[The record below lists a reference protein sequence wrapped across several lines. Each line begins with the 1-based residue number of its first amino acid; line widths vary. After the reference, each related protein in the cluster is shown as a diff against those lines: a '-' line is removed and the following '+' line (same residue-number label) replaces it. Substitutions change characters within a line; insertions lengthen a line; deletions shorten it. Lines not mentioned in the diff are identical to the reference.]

1 MFATHPRL
9 AVLATVIT
17 PINML
22 LVKRTGKTVPGQHL
36 NMALSVVLWRFREI
50 WGDGL
55 WKHRRFWNVAIGDKK
70 GCFIFLLHLSSL
82 AQIAAPADFWTPFG
96 MILSGGLLWCGTK
109 SCNGQSECSCCRSPG
124 QYTNGA
130 IQCGW
135 EAGRISSDVFR
146 LQSTNCK
153 SAYLYIIPYHTP
165 FLAAW
170 GQWRYF
176 LNTLPCD
183 ATMCCYSNVLHQLWC

>member
-55 WKHRRFWNVAIGDKK
+55 
-70 GCFIFLLHLSSL
+70 
-82 AQIAAPADFWTPFG
+82 
-96 MILSGGLLWCGTK
+96 
-109 SCNGQSECSCCRSPG
+109 
-124 QYTNGA
+124 
-130 IQCGW
+130 
-135 EAGRISSDVFR
+135 
-146 LQSTNCK
+146 
-153 SAYLYIIPYHTP
+153 
-165 FLAAW
+165 
-170 GQWRYF
+170 
-176 LNTLPCD
+176 
-183 ATMCCYSNVLHQLWC
+183 